1 MGVLISNDG
10 NITLPCLLLLAG
22 VPLTAIGRHR
32 CNIDLSSVLS
42 CEWRSA
48 DIANQPF
55 QWTLGIACL
64 VLCATLVL
72 IESGVLSYIS
82 VLGVGG
88 GGGKD
93 RASEE
98 DEVQAELMA
107 THYPTLEILEMAKEM
122 ARIQT
127 QNNLGAETKA
137 KLQKSSSVSVSSAY
151 QQKYIICLNAMALK
165 VSMIEKQPTKTK
177 LAKHHNNKGPMM
189 EDVVVDEEELYLIA
203 QEISFIALR
212 TYPSNDLVLSSALS
226 LLALLSKHS
235 CIRKQ
240 HLQQNKEYST
250 SLPIRLMQDAL
261 LRAKEINTSNVHHDV
276 DVSVP
281 TKNDEE
287 EKERI
292 AAELQRKGCLYLG
305 ALADGDVDLAS
316 NIVHNDGLVSI
327 LGALDWF
334 QCHVEVVNWGL
345 WATFNLCYDHLKN
358 KGTFVQLDGIGKVIR
373 AMSRILDLLLE
384 DKDNYFQ
391 QDILQLEDPKTCQE
405 VAMHGIAILFDV
417 LRLDPSNPNSIDSTR
432 LKRVALNAG
441 VHDVLIKAMT
451 EFPKNSNIMMM
462 GQQLLLQT
470 GYSGEVPCF
479 EGALVRA

>member
-1 MGVLISNDG
+1 MNGQIPISQISHFNG
-10 NITLPCLLLLAG
+10 LWELPVCLL
-22 VPLTAIGRHR
+22 
-32 CNIDLSSVLS
+32 
-42 CEWRSA
+42 
-48 DIANQPF
+48 
-55 QWTLGIACL
+55 
-64 VLCATLVL
+64 LCATLLL
-72 IESGVLSYIS
+72 IESGALSYTS
-82 VLGVGG
+82 VLGG

-93 RASEE
+93 RAAEE

-107 THYPTLEILEMAKEM
+107 THYPTLEVLEMVKEM
-122 ARIQT
+122 AQIQT
-127 QNNLGAETKA
+127 QNNLGSAETNA
-137 KLQKSSSVSVSSAY
+137 KRVKSSVSVSSAY

-165 VSMIEKQPTKTK
+165 VSMTEKQPTNTK
-177 LAKHHNNKGPMM
+177 LVKHHNNKGPMK
-189 EDVVVDEEELYLIA
+189 EDVVVDKEELYLTA

-235 CIRKQ
+235 CIRKRYLQ
-240 HLQQNKEYST
+240 HNKEYST

-261 LRAKEINTSNVHHDV
+261 LRAKEINTSNVHQHV
-276 DVSVP
+276 DAFVP
-281 TKNDEE
+281 TKKDEE

-358 KGTFVQLDGIGKVIR
+358 KGTFVQLSGIGKVIR
-373 AMSRILDLLLE
+373 AMGRILDLLLE

-391 QDILQLEDPKTCQE
+391 QDIPQLEDPKTCQE

-417 LRLDPSNPNSIDSTR
+417 LRLDPSNPNSIDSIQ

-441 VHDVLIKAMT
+441 VNDLLIKAIT
-451 EFPKNSNIMMM
+451 D
-462 GQQLLLQT
+462 
-470 GYSGEVPCF
+470 V
-479 EGALVRA
+479 

>member
-1 MGVLISNDG
+1 
-10 NITLPCLLLLAG
+10 
-22 VPLTAIGRHR
+22 
-32 CNIDLSSVLS
+32 
-42 CEWRSA
+42 
-48 DIANQPF
+48 
-55 QWTLGIACL
+55 

-127 QNNLGAETKA
+127 HNKLGAETKA